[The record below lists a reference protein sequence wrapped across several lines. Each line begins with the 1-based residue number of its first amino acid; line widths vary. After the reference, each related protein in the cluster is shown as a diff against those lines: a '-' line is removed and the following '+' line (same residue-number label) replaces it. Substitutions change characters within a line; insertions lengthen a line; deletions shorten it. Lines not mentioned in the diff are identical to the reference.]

1 MSSVFFDV
9 EEISICPKCA
19 DLLWYNG
26 AQGWYVCAGCAYR
39 VMHISDGLQGIKITL
54 PKSLYD
60 RVMDL
65 SMDTVEDILEER
77 GDDFET
83 RLEILI
89 EGWMAL

>member
-9 EEISICPKCA
+9 EEINICPKCA
-19 DLLWYNG
+19 DLLWYN
-26 AQGWYVCAGCAYR
+26 AAHEWYVCAGCAYKIK
-39 VMHISDGLQGIKITL
+39 HISNGLQGVKVTL
-54 PKSLYD
+54 PKRLYD

-65 SMDTVEDILEER
+65 SMIGIEDVLEER

-89 EGWMAL
+89 EG